1 MVLGDR
7 RHGGGYRVGSAGLD
21 IIKNR
26 HGHGPRG
33 LPQRAEFLF
42 CSLGFF
48 GSSPGPT
55 DVQLFALGINHHTAP
70 LAVRE
75 QVAFD
80 PLQMGQALRDLLRA
94 KPVREAAILS
104 TCNRTEL
111 YCAAESPAAAA
122 EWLAEY
128 HRLAPQNIQP
138 YLYQHPQKDA
148 VRHMFRVASGLDSMV
163 LGEPQI
169 LGQMK
174 QAARVAEEAGTLG
187 TLLGKLFQRTFAV
200 AKEVRST
207 TAIGANIVSMAA
219 AAVHL
224 SARIFDQVSAQRVL
238 FIGAGEMIELCAA
251 HFAGQQPK
259 RITIANRTVERGAQL
274 AARFGGDAMRL
285 EDLGEHLA
293 EYDIVVSC
301 TASALPIIG
310 LGMVERALKA
320 RRHRPMVMVDLAVPR
335 DIEAEV
341 GKLDDVFLYTLDDL
355 GQIVE
360 SGLESRQAAV
370 IEAEHIIDDRV
381 ANFLNWVE
389 SRETVP
395 TIRALRDS
403 AERMRRHELEHAL
416 KLLARGAE
424 PAKVLESLSLGLT
437 NKLLHAPTAAL
448 NQAEGDERGEVAAVI
463 SRIYRLHGD

>member
-1 MVLGDR
+1 M
-7 RHGGGYRVGSAGLD
+7 
-21 IIKNR
+21 
-26 HGHGPRG
+26 
-33 LPQRAEFLF
+33 
-42 CSLGFF
+42 
-48 GSSPGPT
+48 
-55 DVQLFALGINHHTAP
+55 QLFALGINHHTAP

-80 PLQMGQALRDLLRA
+80 PTQMGLALHDLLRA
-94 KPVREAAILS
+94 KTVREAAILS

-111 YCAAESPAAAA
+111 YCAAEQPQVVAD
-122 EWLAEY
+122 WLAEY
-128 HRLAPQNIQP
+128 HSLSPQNINP
-138 YLYQHPQKDA
+138 YLYQYPQQDA
-148 VRHMFRVASGLDSMV
+148 VRHMFRVAAGLDSMV

-174 QAARVAEEAGTLG
+174 QAARDAEEAGTLG
-187 TLLGKLFQRTFAV
+187 TLLNKLFQRTFAV

-207 TAIGANIVSMAA
+207 TAIGANTVSMAA

-224 SARIFDQVSAQRVL
+224 SARIFDSLAAQNVL
-238 FIGAGEMIELCAA
+238 FIGAGEMVELCAA
-251 HFAGQQPK
+251 HFAAHKPK
-259 RITIANRTVERGAQL
+259 RLTIANRTLERGADL
-274 AARFGGDAMRL
+274 AARFSGDSMRL
-285 EDLGEHLA
+285 EQLGERLP

-301 TASALPIIG
+301 TASSLPIIG

-341 GKLDDVFLYTLDDL
+341 NRLDDVFLYTLDDL

-370 IEAEHIIDDRV
+370 VEAEAIITERV
-381 ANFLNWVE
+381 TGFLHWLD

-403 AERMRRHELEHAL
+403 ADRSRRHELEHAL
-416 KLLARGAE
+416 KLLARGDD
-424 PAKVLESLSLGLT
+424 PAKVLDALSHGIT
-437 NKLLHAPTAAL
+437 NKLLHAPTHAL
-448 NQAEGDERGEVAAVI
+448 NQAEGTDRAEVSALI
-463 SRIYRLHGD
+463 SRIYRLKSGE